1 MQQVAGAPR
10 TSHGRRAFP
19 PGACRS
25 RRAAPFWRGR
35 TELLYGQWLRRGRQ
49 RQEARRHLR
58 AAVELFHQ
66 LRALPWEDRA
76 AAELRATGETTRAR
90 GSSALDQLTPQEQ
103 HIAGLVADGLT
114 NAEIAARLFLSPR
127 TIDYH
132 LRKVFTKLGIAS
144 RTELARLVLPQRNI
158 D

>member
-1 MQQVAGAPR
+1 M
-10 TSHGRRAFP
+10 
-19 PGACRS
+19 
-25 RRAAPFWRGR
+25 
-35 TELLYGQWLRRGRQ
+35 RRGRQ

-103 HIAGLVADGLT
+103 HIAGLAADGLT
-114 NAEIAARLFLSPR
+114 NAEIAARLFLSKKTVER
-127 TIDYH
+127 H
-132 LRKVFTKLGIAS
+132 LAGIFAKLDVGS
-144 RTELARLVLPQRNI
+144 RTEAVRAATRAGAICELES
-158 D
+158 

>member
-1 MQQVAGAPR
+1 MAGEHFRQALAAP
-10 TSHGRRAFP
+10 AVLP
-19 PGACRS
+19 
-25 RRAAPFWRGR
+25 PFWRGR

-58 AAVELFHQ
+58 AAVDLFHQ

-76 AAELRATGETTRAR
+76 AAELRATGETVRKR
-90 GSSALDQLTPQEQ
+90 DLSAVEQLTAQELQ
-103 HIAGLVADGLT
+103 IAGLVTDGLA

-127 TIDYH
+127 TVEYH

-144 RTELARLVLPQRNI
+144 RSELIRDGLSRPAPG
-158 D
+158 